1 MWLKN
6 VWQRLKAIWNFALGA
21 LVGGAGLA
29 SYFWSAAH
37 PLNPRP
43 PDQVMVAPV
52 PSHGPLPGAEPPT
65 GWHFVPNG
73 VQGCIDKYGCARPSF
88 DSDFWKW
95 VSTGEEGCADE
106 HGCARP
112 RLPGKSDTM
121 PPRQADEKPGG
132 PEKKGEKPEAQSESG
147 TGPQP
152 GGGPLPAEHELP
164 LNPK

>member
-1 MWLKN
+1 VAQKCLAWVKGDLEFCLRG
-6 VWQRLKAIWNFALGA
+6 VGRRRWRRIVL
-21 LVGGAGLA
+21 LVCC
-29 SYFWSAAH
+29 SSIES
-37 PLNPRP
+37 RP
-43 PDQVMVAPV
+43 PDQVMVASV
-52 PSHGPLPGAEPPT
+52 PSHGPPPGAEPPA

-73 VQGCIDKYGCARPSF
+73 AQGCIDKYGCARPSF

-95 VSTGEEGCADE
+95 VSTGKEGCADE

-112 RLPGKSDTM
+112 RLPGKGDTM
-121 PPRQADEKPGG
+121 PPRQAEEKPGG